1 MTNLKYRVDS
11 DGELACGHAG
21 EDAPQASSDNAVASA
36 QPTPPQVQDQT
47 LPLNR
52 ELEPVKA
59 KRLMKDIEAAGVS
72 GGVQSI
78 LENSS
83 AAMRDPGCMLA
94 DAEGQRSPGAH
105 AGQRESRREASE
117 TFESLG
123 EGQQWILPSLLAV
136 LAISLGIFFLVNF
149 SEVGDHPFGADGA
162 SLPATA
168 SHGQS
173 ALNSTTRSKLAEL
186 NRQVIFWMTQYS
198 DGFNPRKVT
207 LKRVRADLA
216 LSSGQMLDSWGRPIK
231 YEAADAGYTLRSSG
245 ADKEFNT
252 DDDLVELQPQFPSH
266 LQPARQ
272 QQPLPADSHS

>member
-1 MTNLKYRVDS
+1 MTNLKYRVDP
-11 DGELACGHAG
+11 DGELSNGHAG
-21 EDAPQASSDNAVASA
+21 EDAQETSWDNAVASA
-36 QPTPPQVQDQT
+36 QPGVQDQA

-59 KRLMKDIEAAGVS
+59 ERLMKEIEAAGVPC
-72 GGVQSI
+72 GVQSI
-78 LENSS
+78 LENNS
-83 AAMRDPGCMLA
+83 AAVRDPGCMLPT
-94 DAEGQRSPGAH
+94 AEGQRPPGEH
-105 AGQRESRREASE
+105 AGQRESRREASA
-117 TFESLG
+117 TFESPG

-136 LAISLGIFFLVNF
+136 LAISLGIFFLANF
-149 SEVGDHPFGADGA
+149 PEVGDHSFGADGTSA
-162 SLPATA
+162 PATA

-173 ALNSTTRSKLAEL
+173 ALDSTTRSTLAEL
-186 NRQVIFWMTQYS
+186 NRQVVFWMTQYS

-216 LSSGQMLDSWGRPIK
+216 LSSAQMLDSWGRPIK
-231 YEAADAGYTLRSSG
+231 FEAAGAGYTLRSSG

-266 LQPARQ
+266 LQPARR